1 MTTSDASDQPIVH
14 TPGQWKSEYV
24 AGMRSPWTF
33 APQIGNEEACFTAQ
47 VFNVDGNSIATMEAT
62 NDDNVATANARLM
75 AAAPQ
80 LLQSL
85 LHAMTLLRVAGF
97 ELNGTATD
105 KMKEAIELATG
116 QPYKSA

>member
-1 MTTSDASDQPIVH
+1 MSDTDASDQPIVH

-33 APQIGNEEACFTAQ
+33 SEQIGNEEACFTAR
-47 VFNVDGNSIATMEAT
+47 VFNVDGNTIAKMEAT
-62 NDDNVATANARLM
+62 HDDSVATANARLM

-97 ELNGTATD
+97 ELNGTATG
-105 KMKEAIELATG
+105 KMKEAVELATG
-116 QPYKSA
+116 QPYKVV